1 MAAEGTEEAEDD
13 DARGLF
19 LSQQVR
25 VEEWMETLMSWWKCL
40 FVQSG
45 LRNYF
50 LMADVLRSQLL
61 ITSGHRSA
69 GF

>member
-1 MAAEGTEEAEDD
+1 MAAEG
-13 DARGLF
+13 RRRMMPGVCF
-19 LSQQVR
+19 SLSRFVC

-45 LRNYF
+45 LGNDF
-50 LMADVLRSQLL
+50 LMADVLSNQRL
-61 ITSGHRSA
+61 ITAGHRSA